1 MSDKLIFLDTR
12 NLKQI
17 PNKNTKAVFIGKDNF
32 LCRIQNESDAV
43 LYSDVVNYLELT
55 RLQCQIIIDNLPE
68 VVRFADSGVV
78 KEYNPVGG
86 EDGKTV

>member
-12 NLKQI
+12 NLRMV
-17 PNKNTKAVFIGKDNF
+17 PGKNSKAVFIGGDGLLSK
-32 LCRIQNESDAV
+32 IQGASEEI
-43 LYSDVVNYLELT
+43 LYSDTSYLELT

-78 KEYNPVGG
+78 KEV
-86 EDGKTV
+86 